1 MYCCNIW
8 VLLSCCHSDE
18 CGGCQ
23 QYHGDGLQK
32 GYAHSSLRLSVLIA
46 GLNFVVLNDG
56 NR

>member
-1 MYCCNIW
+1 MYCCNVW

-32 GYAHSSLRLSVLIA
+32 GYAHSNLRLSVLIA
-46 GLNFVVLNDG
+46 GLNFVVLNDVD
-56 NR
+56 